1 VIIYPAIDIRGGK
14 CVRLRQ
20 GDYAQETVFGD
31 DPAAVARRWVAEG
44 ATWLHLVD
52 LDGARAGRPVNGDS
66 VRRIVAAA
74 GVPCQL
80 GGGLR
85 TEADIAEALAW
96 GVARVILGTRALQE
110 PAWLEAVCRRF
121 PDRVVLGIDA
131 RDGKVA
137 GDGWTTV
144 SQRSALDLARHCAG
158 WPLAALVY
166 TDISRDGMLAG
177 PNLEALAEL
186 VAAVPLS
193 VIASGG
199 VTTLD
204 DVRRLRPLGVAGCI
218 IGRALYEGRLKL
230 PEVLEIGQRTEDR
243 GQRTEDRGPESGDNR
258 QRE

>member
-1 VIIYPAIDIRGGK
+1 MIIYPAIDIRGGK

-20 GDYAQETVFGD
+20 GDYAQETIFGD
-31 DPAAVARRWVAEG
+31 DPTAAARRWVAEG

-66 VRRIVAAA
+66 VRRLVAAV

-85 TEADIAEALAW
+85 TEADIAEALTW

-177 PNLEALAEL
+177 PNLESLAEL
-186 VAAVPLS
+186 VAAVPLP

-204 DVRRLRPLGVAGCI
+204 DLRRLRPLGVAGCI
-218 IGRALYEGRLKL
+218 IGRALYEGRLRL
-230 PEVLEIGQRTEDR
+230 AEVLALVRSEW
-243 GQRTEDRGPESGDNR
+243 
-258 QRE
+258 